1 MRNRN
6 KTKTIIF
13 IAILTGLFFCKE
25 SFAVGLDICGRIQ
38 KDVKSLKEIRSKNIV
53 KQSLDYSCGPA
64 SLATLLSY
72 YFDDKVTEA
81 DILESLLSTTSVE
94 KIKAKKGFSLLD
106 LKRFAVGRGYDVV
119 GYKMDLE
126 FLVELDK
133 PVLVPVNIKEYS
145 HFVIFRGLKGDRVFL
160 ADPVLGNMTMK
171 ADKFLKIWQAGIG
184 LVLSKNGEKHLRSPL
199 ALHDG
204 DKAIYSDSFVTRHL
218 FGINSLGKIFADGE
232 F

>member
-6 KTKTIIF
+6 KIKTIIF
-13 IAILTGLFFCKE
+13 IGILIGLFFPQE
-25 SFAVGLDICGRIQ
+25 SFAIGLGICGRVQ
-38 KDVKSLKEIRSKNIV
+38 KDVKSLKEIRSTNIV
-53 KQSLDYSCGPA
+53 NQSLDYSCGPA

-72 YFDDKVTEA
+72 YFEDKVTEA
-81 DILESLLSTTSVE
+81 EILESLLSTTDIE
-94 KIKAKKGFSLLD
+94 KVKAKKGFSLLD
-106 LKRFAVGRGYDVV
+106 LKRFAVGRGYEVV

-133 PVLVPVNIKEYS
+133 PVLVPVDIKDYS

-171 ADKFLKIWQAGIG
+171 AEKFLKIWQAGIG
-184 LVLSKNGEKHLRSPL
+184 LVLTKDGEEHLRSPL

-204 DKAIYSDSFVTRHL
+204 EDAIYSDSIVTRHL